1 MGITKTDFTRGM
13 QCPKM
18 IWMDAHKR
26 EKREIPLEVRQRLDG
41 GNAYGDSLMGIFGP
55 YTEVQEYYPGTKY
68 PDKVRM
74 AAKTAE
80 LIAAGTE
87 VICEA
92 AFMDS
97 DGNYCAADILRWDS
111 ASGGYDLYEIK
122 DAPNIT
128 DQFLLDAAFQAYLIR
143 KTGLHLGRVYI
154 IYHGDEPYEMEEV
167 TLTVERYASAVE
179 ENFDR
184 LRNVKDQPE
193 EYMCEM
199 GLHCACPYE
208 CWYYGYCMELAK
220 AEKEQVN
227 QK

>member
-1 MGITKTDFTRGM
+1 ML
-13 QCPKM
+13 
-18 IWMDAHKR
+18 WLDAHKR
-26 EKREIPLEVRQRLDG
+26 EKREIPPEARERLDC

-55 YTEVQEYYPGTKY
+55 YTEVQKYYPGTKH
-68 PDKVRM
+68 PDKARM

-97 DGNYCAADILRWDS
+97 DGNYCAADILRWDNV
-111 ASGGYDLYEIK
+111 SGCYDLYEVK

-128 DQFLLDAAFQAYLIR
+128 DRFILDAAFQAYLIR
-143 KTGLHLGRVYI
+143 KTGLPLGRVYI

-184 LRNVKDQPE
+184 LCRVKDQPE
-193 EYMCEM
+193 EYLCET
-199 GLHCACPYE
+199 GIHCACPYE
-208 CWYYGYCMELAK
+208 CWYVGYCKELAK
-220 AEKEQVN
+220 AEQHPDN
-227 QK
+227 QS